1 MVPPINL
8 GCRFA
13 TVGSSHSRSN
23 FITSQDVTPTMDQF
37 KADAVRMNNNP
48 TGETA
53 VMDKAIESNFL
64 SVDQYAEQLMD
75 DLFQGIEHSLET
87 GEVLEEEVQTA
98 TVQTFATPT
107 AAPLSVVVPT
117 ESALPETVAPPSEEA
132 ETASDAAATEAKP
145 DWSLRILWAA
155 ALLSCVGAVA
165 LCISNWGSYKDLFQ
179 QVTGQAPAPEVL
191 ASAPTPTVAEAPNQA
206 FANYIQQ
213 SLEALNDQQPTA
225 TTGLAGL
232 TSPVVAAAP
241 APVAPVAPVTPT
253 IPGGLGTAPAAV
265 PPGTILERVY
275 IPVYQTPQG
284 LVPVVPGVPV
294 PNLTAT
300 NGSFLPS
307 PPAVVAPSAVV
318 QPGAAIAVAPQP
330 QASQAAAPVEPAE
343 TIAVQPLATTEHT
356 LVGLLELGDSSAAL
370 FEVSG
375 VTRRFSLGE
384 RIGSSGWTLVEVQNS
399 EAIVRRNGEIRS
411 VFVGQTF

>member
-1 MVPPINL
+1 
-8 GCRFA
+8 
-13 TVGSSHSRSN
+13 
-23 FITSQDVTPTMDQF
+23 MDQF

-53 VMDKAIESNFL
+53 VMDKAIESNVL

-87 GEVLEEEVQTA
+87 GEILKEKVATA
-98 TVQTFATPT
+98 PTPVQTFVNGT

-117 ESALPETVAPPSEEA
+117 ESALPETVVEPKTAEAASNADTTSE
-132 ETASDAAATEAKP
+132 KP

-155 ALLSCVGAVA
+155 ALLSCAGALA
-165 LCISNWGSYKDLFQ
+165 LCISNWGNYKALFQ
-179 QVTGQAPAPEVL
+179 QVTGQAPAAETIATV
-191 ASAPTPTVAEAPNQA
+191 PTAATVEAPNQA

-213 SLEALNDQQPTA
+213 SLEALASQQPTA
-225 TTGLAGL
+225 TTSLAGL
-232 TSPVVAAAP
+232 TSPVVATAP
-241 APVAPVAPVTPT
+241 APVVPAAPVVTPT

-294 PNLTAT
+294 PNLTA
-300 NGSFLPS
+300 NGTFLPS
-307 PPAVVAPSAVV
+307 QTAIAPSAVV
-318 QPGAAIAVAPQP
+318 QPGAAIATAAQP
-330 QASQAAAPVEPAE
+330 QASQSAPASPGEAIAA
-343 TIAVQPLATTEHT
+343 QPLTTTEHT

-370 FEVSG
+370 FELNG

-384 RIGSSGWTLVEVQNS
+384 RIGSSGWTLVEAKNS

>member
-1 MVPPINL
+1 
-8 GCRFA
+8 
-13 TVGSSHSRSN
+13 
-23 FITSQDVTPTMDQF
+23 MDQF
-37 KADAVRMNNNP
+37 KADAVRMKDKP

-53 VMDKAIESNFL
+53 VMDKAIESNVL

-87 GEVLEEEVQTA
+87 GEVIEEEVVPNPVK
-98 TVQTFATPT
+98 VQTFVQNT

-117 ESALPETVAPPSEEA
+117 ESSLPETVVQQSEAA
-132 ETASDAAATEAKP
+132 ETASENPAQP

-155 ALLSCVGAVA
+155 ALLSCAGALA
-165 LCISNWGSYKDLFQ
+165 LCISNWGSYKALFQ
-179 QVTGQAPAPEVL
+179 QLTGQAPAAEVL
-191 ASAPTPTVAEAPNQA
+191 ATVPTAAAAEAPNQE

-213 SLEALNDQQPTA
+213 SLEALASQQPVTSSSDL
-225 TTGLAGL
+225 GLSN
-232 TSPVVAAAP
+232 TVAAP
-241 APVAPVAPVTPT
+241 APALPVPPAAST
-253 IPGGLGTAPAAV
+253 IPGGVAPATTTAAV

-294 PNLTAT
+294 PNLTA
-300 NGSFLPS
+300 NGTLLPS
-307 PPAVVAPSAVV
+307 GTAVAPTAV
-318 QPGAAIAVAPQP
+318 QPTAIAVAPQAQTGQQTTP
-330 QASQAAAPVEPAE
+330 QPTAPIITTGE
-343 TIAVQPLATTEHT
+343 TTAVQPLATSEHT
-356 LVGLLELGDSSAAL
+356 LVGLLELGNSSAAL

-384 RIGSSGWTLVEVQNS
+384 RIGSSGWTLVDVKNS

-411 VFVGQTF
+411 IFVGQVF

>member
-1 MVPPINL
+1 
-8 GCRFA
+8 
-13 TVGSSHSRSN
+13 
-23 FITSQDVTPTMDQF
+23 MDQF

-53 VMDKAIESNFL
+53 VMDKAIESNVL

-87 GEVLEEEVQTA
+87 GEVLEEEVQTT
-98 TVQTFATPT
+98 TVPAFATPT
-107 AAPLSVVVPT
+107 VAPLSVVVPT
-117 ESALPETVAPPSEEA
+117 ESALPETVALPSEEA
-132 ETASDAAATEAKP
+132 EIASDAAATEAKP

-179 QVTGQAPAPEVL
+179 QVTGQTAAPEVL
-191 ASAPTPTVAEAPNQA
+191 ATAPAPTVAEAPNQA

-213 SLEALNDQQPTA
+213 SLEALNYQQPVTSN
-225 TTGLAGL
+225 LGL

-241 APVAPVAPVTPT
+241 APQVLPAAPAAST
-253 IPGGLGTAPAAV
+253 IPGGISATTPSQPA
-265 PPGTILERVY
+265 TILERVY

-294 PNLTAT
+294 PNLTA
-300 NGSFLPS
+300 NGTFQ
-307 PPAVVAPSAVV
+307 PSAVATAPNVVV
-318 QPGAAIAVAPQP
+318 QPSAIASAP
-330 QASQAAAPVEPAE
+330 QAAAIPPVAPTAAPPATAE
-343 TIAVQPLATTEHT
+343 QPIAVQPLTTTEHT